1 MDSATLVLERL
12 ARLRPE
18 QEGELLVGDPAAPV
32 EVDAVL
38 MAPDGGSGLNPIGY
52 YDDVLVRTEQ
62 GWRIQRRTFTSVHFQ
77 VFD

>member
-1 MDSATLVLERL
+1 
-12 ARLRPE
+12 
-18 QEGELLVGDPAAPV
+18 
-32 EVDAVL
+32 
-38 MAPDGGSGLNPIGY
+38 LNPIGY